1 LLTGRREAFWQGH
14 IQLPTPTTVYGL
26 PLPFTAHLPH
36 KPLPWHHQHYQCNH
50 ENRGYELTVHSFIGT
65 VIGDARSVVHG
76 ADGARRGRRGTTG
89 WTGRSVPCSTLD
101 SRQLRVLVETTEIR
115 SCALCALYTKKQLC
129 HFLKEFDPVVYQDGK
144 K

>member
-1 LLTGRREAFWQGH
+1 LLTLRREAFWQGH

-76 ADGARRGRRGTTG
+76 ADGARRGTTG